1 MLGEVFHVEG
11 GEVKEQVDWR
21 GCWCPI
27 PGDVQGQVGWKPG
40 QPDLLLDLAAGN
52 PAFGVDDPWGP
63 FQSRPFYESLI
74 AINKLISQYPV
85 ANVLLLLLEAQNQMS

>member
-1 MLGEVFHVEG
+1 MLQPSDHLCGPRLDPLQKGKGDLDLMLGEVFHVEG
-11 GEVKEQVDWR
+11 EVQEQVDWR

-52 PAFGVDDPWGP
+52 PAFGVDDP
-63 FQSRPFYESLI
+63 
-74 AINKLISQYPV
+74 
-85 ANVLLLLLEAQNQMS
+85 

>member
-1 MLGEVFHVEG
+1 MSTLPGLSQKGKGDLDLMLGEVFHVEG

-27 PGDVQGQVGWKPG
+27 PGDVRGQVGWKPG

-52 PAFGVDDPWGP
+52 PAFGVDDP
-63 FQSRPFYESLI
+63 
-74 AINKLISQYPV
+74 
-85 ANVLLLLLEAQNQMS
+85 